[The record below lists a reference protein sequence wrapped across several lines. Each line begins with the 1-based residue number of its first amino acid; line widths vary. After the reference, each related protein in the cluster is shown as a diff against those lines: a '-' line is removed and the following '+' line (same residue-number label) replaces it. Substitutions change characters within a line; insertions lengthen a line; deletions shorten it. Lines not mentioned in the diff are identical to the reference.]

1 MNSSYYNRKGQTQLG
16 ISSIGVIALS
26 LLVAAVILG
35 VGGTI
40 LEKIQ
45 NTQTDLS
52 NFFGNETLTWAG
64 NNTAMGLAE
73 GRIITSSL
81 ILYNNATIVNK
92 GSGDDANYTVSSGSI
107 TIINSSAGPT
117 GVRGSDLVTSDLNV
131 SYNYNYGSE
140 ARNSS
145 DFGLQG
151 VSTIAEFIP
160 TIALVAVAAI
170 VIGIVLVMFGRRRK
184 EE

>member
-1 MNSSYYNRKGQTQLG
+1 MNSFYYNRKGQTQLG

-73 GRIITSSL
+73 SRIITSSL
-81 ILYNNATIVNK
+81 ILYNNATIVNR
-92 GSGDDANYTVSSGSI
+92 GSGDNANYTVASGSI
-107 TIINSSAGPT
+107 TIINISGPLPF
-117 GVRGSDLVTSDLNV
+117 SWVTSDLNV
-131 SYNYNYGSE
+131 SYSYNYGSD

-145 DFGLQG
+145 DFGLIG
-151 VSTIAEFIP
+151 VVTFAQFIP
-160 TIALVAVAAI
+160 TIAIVAAAAI
-170 VIGIVLVMFGRRRK
+170 VIGVVLIMFGRKKR
-184 EE
+184 EV